1 MARNRQYLC
10 LFYGLLATVAF
21 ISIWIE
27 IGGHFGAV
35 DRLADLPTAMMRFM
49 ADTQASRA
57 SRTVTVD
64 LLLLSLAAMAFM
76 VLEARRLGIR
86 FVWIYILVG
95 FALAISVTFRLFMI
109 ARERH
114 LAWQEGGEVAPLVV
128 RDGLAIAA
136 MSAVVVA
143 LSGCVIGG

>member
-21 ISIWIE
+21 IAIWIE
-27 IGGHFGAV
+27 LVGHVGAL
-35 DRLADLPTAMMRFM
+35 DSLADLPTAMTRFM

-76 VLEARRLGIR
+76 LLEARRLGIR
-86 FVWIYILVG
+86 FVWAYILLG
-95 FALAISVTFRLFMI
+95 FVLALSVTFPLFMI

-114 LAWQEGGEVAPLVV
+114 LAWQEGGETAPVALG
-128 RDGLAIAA
+128 DGLVIAVL
-136 MSAVVVA
+136 SATVVA

>member
-10 LFYGLLATVAF
+10 LFYGLVATVAF

-27 IGGHFGAV
+27 VVGHFGAL
-35 DRLADLPTAMMRFM
+35 DRLADLPTAAMRFM

-76 VLEARRLGIR
+76 LLEARRLGIR
-86 FVWIYILVG
+86 FVWAYILLG
-95 FALAISVTFRLFMI
+95 FALAISVTFPLFMI

-114 LAWQEGGEVAPLVV
+114 LAWQEGGEAVPLVV
-128 RDGLAIAA
+128 GDGLAIAA